1 MLTICRSRDGFTV
14 FYHGRPTSNGV
25 LFWRFVE
32 FPDKERIELTQQ
44 RDIAYIYAGNKGYE
58 VTYKGPR
65 AVEKK
70 DLDDYLRR
78 HKFSLEQSCA
88 PG

>member
-1 MLTICRSRDGFTV
+1 MGAPRATV
-14 FYHGRPTSNGV
+14 FC
-25 LFWRFVE
+25 FWRFVE

-65 AVEKK
+65 AVGEE
-70 DLDDYLRR
+70 RSR
-78 HKFSLEQSCA
+78 
-88 PG
+88 